1 MASAPTASVPSAAFP
16 ADRPRASS
24 EAETYAKRIALLYKN
39 LLTGVS
45 FGTVTLVLMLV
56 PMVLAGP
63 LNPVIRTWAIANA
76 LWLVVG
82 FSMCIFYRRAVR
94 LGTVEPRFWAWL
106 ATGGGGVAGLL
117 WGGLA
122 PLVMRPELQLQ
133 HFETYVVTG
142 LCLLSVG
149 AALGYAVYLPAMVA
163 FSIGILVPVAVSFLV
178 QGDATHY
185 VMGIFAVQCCAAL
198 IAFGVE
204 FSRALRRDFELT
216 ARVSALAQDLEAEK
230 QQVIAASTAKS
241 RFLAATSHDLRQPV
255 HAISLYVGAL
265 TRFVKDEEGL
275 RILQRLQ
282 GSVRALDGLFEALQD
297 ISKIDAGVVPVQR
310 RAFPVRQLFE
320 AMDMQFRAAAELK
333 GLALDIEPGNLVIE
347 SDRAQLERILA
358 NLVSNAI
365 RYTRDGGVRLRAAE
379 DGEFAILSVRDTG
392 VGIAPEDRDAIFEE
406 FVQLGNPERDR
417 NKGLGLGLAIVRRLA
432 DLLGHAVALD
442 STPGRGSEFTVRVPR
457 VRADAAFEPAE
468 PHTQS
473 PTADT
478 GRLPGSFVLVIDDE
492 RDVLDA
498 MTIVLEQAGAYVL
511 TAGSGAEAV
520 EKIAREDRLPDV
532 VVSDLRLRGGETG
545 ILAVSRVRQAIGE
558 PVPALLVTGDTAP
571 ERVAEA
577 AASGLVLLHKPL
589 RPDRLT
595 AALSRALSGT

>member
-1 MASAPTASVPSAAFP
+1 MTSTPLASVAPVAAP
-16 ADRPRASS
+16 DWPRVSS
-24 EAETYAKRIALLYKN
+24 EAETFARRIALLYKN

-45 FGTVTLVLMLV
+45 FGTLTLVIMLV

-63 LNPVIRTWAIANA
+63 LHPVIRTWAFASA
-76 LWLVVG
+76 FWLAVG
-82 FSMCIFYRRAVR
+82 FSMCFLYRRSAR
-94 LGTVEPRFWAWL
+94 LGSVEPRFWAWL
-106 ATGGGGVAGLL
+106 ATAGGGIAGLL
-117 WGGLA
+117 WGALA
-122 PLVMRPELQLQ
+122 PLVMQPGLE

-163 FSIGILVPVAVSFLV
+163 FSIGILVPVALSFAW
-178 QGDATHY
+178 QGDATHV
-185 VMGIFAVQCCAAL
+185 VMAIFAVQCCAAL

-216 ARVSALAQDLEAEK
+216 ARVSALARDLEVEK
-230 QQVIAASTAKS
+230 QQVMAASAAKS

-255 HAISLYVGAL
+255 HAIGLYAGAL
-265 TRFVKDEEGL
+265 TRFVGNDDGL

-282 GSVRALDGLFEALQD
+282 GAVRALDGLFEALQD
-297 ISKIDAGVVPVQR
+297 ISRIDAGVVPVQR

-320 AMDMQFRAAAELK
+320 MMDLQFRAAAELK
-333 GLALDIEPGNLVIE
+333 GLALDIESTDVVVE
-347 SDRAQLERILA
+347 SDRGQLERILA

-365 RYTRDGGVRLRAAE
+365 RYTREGRVRLCVAR
-379 DGEFAILSVRDTG
+379 DGEFAVLRVEDTG
-392 VGIAPEDRDAIFEE
+392 VGIAPEDRETIFEE
-406 FVQLGNPERDR
+406 FVQLANPERDR

-432 DLLGHAVALD
+432 DLLGHSLELE
-442 STPGRGSEFTVRVPR
+442 SEPGRGSRFGIRVPR
-457 VRADAAFEPAE
+457 VRADAAFEPADDAQAAV
-468 PHTQS
+468 PAS
-473 PTADT
+473 VP

-498 MTIVLEQAGAYVL
+498 MTLVLEQSGAYVL
-511 TAGSGAEAV
+511 TASSGAEAV
-520 EKIAREDRLPDV
+520 EKIAREDRLPDI

-545 ILAVSRVRQAIGE
+545 TLAVARVREAIGE

-577 AASGLVLLHKPL
+577 AASGLILLHKPL
-589 RPDRLT
+589 RPERLT
-595 AALSRALSGT
+595 AALSRALAGN

>member
-1 MASAPTASVPSAAFP
+1 MTSASTASVPSAVLP
-16 ADRPRASS
+16 PDRPRASS

-63 LNPVIRTWAIANA
+63 LHSVIRTWAIANG

-82 FSMCIFYRRAVR
+82 FSMCFLYRRAVH
-94 LGTVEPRFWAWL
+94 LGAVEPRFWAWL

-117 WGGLA
+117 WGALA
-122 PLVMRPELQLQ
+122 PLVMRPELQ

-163 FSIGILVPVAVSFLV
+163 FSIGILVPVALSFVV

-230 QQVIAASTAKS
+230 QQVIAASAAKS

-265 TRFVKDEEGL
+265 NRFVKDEEGV

-310 RAFPVRQLFE
+310 RAIAVRQLFD
-320 AMDMQFRAAAELK
+320 AMDMHFRAAAELK
-333 GLALDIEPGNLVIE
+333 GLTLDIEPTPIVIE

-365 RYTRDGGVRLRAAE
+365 RYTREGSVRLRAVA
-379 DGEFAILSVRDTG
+379 DGEFAVLTVHDTG
-392 VGIAPEDRDAIFEE
+392 LGIAPEDREAIFEE

-432 DLLGHAVALD
+432 DLLGHPVALD
-442 STPGRGSEFTVRVPR
+442 SEPGRGSRFSVRVPR
-457 VRADAAFEPAE
+457 VRADAAFEPHEPDAE
-468 PHTQS
+468 R
-473 PTADT
+473 TAPDA

-520 EKIAREDRLPDV
+520 EKISHEDRLPDV

-577 AASGLVLLHKPL
+577 AASGLTLLHKPL
-589 RPDRLT
+589 RPERLT
-595 AALSRALSGT
+595 AALAQALARA